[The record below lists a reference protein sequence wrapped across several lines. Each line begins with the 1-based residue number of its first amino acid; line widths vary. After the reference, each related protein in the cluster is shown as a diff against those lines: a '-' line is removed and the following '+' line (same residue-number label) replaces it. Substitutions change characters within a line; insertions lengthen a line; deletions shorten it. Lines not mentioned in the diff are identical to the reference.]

1 MRKRLVMTV
10 VACMMLSLAGCGNKD
25 NTSEAGTEEVAVV
38 TTEESTTEVTEE
50 RTEQNTET
58 VQDVTINS
66 AVDILNTVW
75 GSYEETEKF
84 PVGGGDSANLN
95 FEGPAAFDATNAEE
109 LDVTLGFPTA
119 QAEKIDDAAKL
130 LGTQEL
136 VITGELADQI
146 GSYDAVEIVNQLKL
160 ILDETKNMSDEELLA
175 QIKSIAEAYNVNLVE
190 SQYQQLID
198 LCRAF
203 EKMDSDELKEK
214 VEYVQE
220 TAKKLAD
227 AQEKVSG
234 ITETIKNVVE
244 KVSGFVD
251 KILNIFNKNK

>member
-50 RTEQNTET
+50 STEENTET

-109 LDVTLGFPTA
+109 LDVTLGFPAA
-119 QAEKIDDAAKL
+119 QVEKIDDAASMMNAMMANNFTAGVYHLKDS
-130 LGTQEL
+130 
-136 VITGELADQI
+136 ADVQAVA
-146 GSYDAVEIVNQLKL
+146 DALKEN
-160 ILDETKNMSDEELLA
+160 IMSK
-175 QIKSIAEAYNVNLVE
+175 QWM
-190 SQYQQLID
+190 
-198 LCRAF
+198 CGMP
-203 EKMDSDELKEK
+203 EKMVVISVDGYVISAFGLSDSIDTFKAKLTQT
-214 VEYVQE
+214 YG
-220 TAKKLAD
+220 TATVLY
-227 AQEKVSG
+227 EES
-234 ITETIKNVVE
+234 I
-244 KVSGFVD
+244 S
-251 KILNIFNKNK
+251 